1 MSVLLLTEVE
11 ARVLGCLI
19 EKDMA
24 TPEYYPL
31 SLNALV
37 NACNQKTNREPVLHL
52 EEETVRDAVESL
64 RAKQLAW
71 VITGR
76 EMRVPKY
83 SHRAAET
90 LNAGNRELAVL
101 AVLLLRGPQTVAEI
115 KERTQRLHE
124 FDDAEAVEACLRRLA
139 ARESGPLV
147 RQLARQPGAREPRWT
162 HLLCGEPAAVAAA
175 ASLAEPRE
183 ALTERVARLE
193 EEVRQLRAE
202 VADLRRMLE

>member
-1 MSVLLLTEVE
+1 MSALLLTDVE

-19 EKDMA
+19 EKDMS

-37 NACNQKTNREPVLHL
+37 NACNQKTNREPVVQYS
-52 EEETVRDAVESL
+52 EETVRDAVESL
-64 RAKQLAW
+64 RARQLAW

-76 EMRVPKY
+76 DMRVPKY

-90 LNAGNRELAVL
+90 LDAGNRELAVL

-139 ARESGPLV
+139 ERESAPLV
-147 RQLARQPGAREPRWT
+147 RQLARQPGAREPRWA
-162 HLLCGEPAAVAAA
+162 HLLCGEPAPVAAA
-175 ASLAEPRE
+175 APVAEARE

-202 VADLRRMLE
+202 LADLRRLFE

>member
-19 EKDMA
+19 EKDLA

-71 VITGR
+71 VISGR

-90 LNAGNRELAVL
+90 LDAGNRELAVL

-139 ARESGPLV
+139 GRESAPLV
-147 RQLARQPGAREPRWT
+147 RQLARQPGAREPRWA
-162 HLLCGEPAAVAAA
+162 HLLCGEPATAVAAA
-175 ASLAEPRE
+175 SLTEPQE
-183 ALTERVARLE
+183 VLTERVARLE
-193 EEVRQLRAE
+193 EEIRQLRAE
-202 VADLRRMLE
+202 VADLRRMFE

>member
-1 MSVLLLTEVE
+1 MSSLLLTDVE

-19 EKDMA
+19 EKDMS

-37 NACNQKTNREPVLHL
+37 NACNQKSNREPVVHYG
-52 EEETVRDAVESL
+52 EETVRDAVESL
-64 RAKQLAW
+64 RVKQLAW

-76 EMRVPKY
+76 DMRVPKY

-90 LNAGNRELAVL
+90 LDAGNRELAVL
-101 AVLLLRGPQTVAEI
+101 AVLLLRGPQTVAEL

-124 FDDAEAVEACLRRLA
+124 FDDAEAVENCLRRLA
-139 ARESGPLV
+139 GRESGALV
-147 RQLARQPGAREPRWT
+147 RQLARQPGTREPRWA
-162 HLLCGEPAAVAAA
+162 HLLCGEPAPVAAA
-175 ASLAEPRE
+175 APAAEPRE
-183 ALTERVARLE
+183 PLAERVGRLE

-202 VADLRRMLE
+202 LADLRRLFE